1 MGMSTASIAQSTQP
15 PATTL
20 GGKGAGFQAPEPD
33 SLSGQKITFPG
44 QSGQPMMGMPNQY
57 SNTIGLGDNQQQQ
70 KPQPQMGKGKG
81 A

>member
-15 PATTL
+15 TL
-20 GGKGAGFQAPEPD
+20 GGKGAGFQAPQPE
-33 SLSGQKITFPG
+33 SLSGQKITFPN

-57 SNTIGLGDNQQQQ
+57 SNTTGLGDNQQQQ
-70 KPQPQMGKGKG
+70 MPPPQMGKGKG